1 MGIFIIEH
9 TDLFVGAAPSNEDKH
24 LARFLFKEDD
34 EDIVG
39 YEELHWELGDD
50 HISPCSQLTY
60 EADRQTAKQRILERR
75 FPEQIPKTPIMMQ
88 APDVA

>member
-39 YEELHWELGDD
+39 YEELH
-50 HISPCSQLTY
+50 
-60 EADRQTAKQRILERR
+60 
-75 FPEQIPKTPIMMQ
+75 
-88 APDVA
+88 